1 MIPLETILRGKEG
14 KNVGSNNITATTYIE
29 NILHILFHFKHL
41 KDHLH
46 KFLDIWFYS
55 KCEFW
60 GNTNNKMYDI
70 PLKIHFAISNLVL
83 NSKCLSYNVLFQI
96 HFIFRNCKIP

>member
-46 KFLDIWFYS
+46 KFLDI
-55 KCEFW
+55 
-60 GNTNNKMYDI
+60 
-70 PLKIHFAISNLVL
+70 
-83 NSKCLSYNVLFQI
+83 
-96 HFIFRNCKIP
+96 